1 MDSVTDLNIELDSV
15 KNSPLGRI
23 YVVGGNGYLGSRL
36 VPRLVDDGWAVK
48 VIDNC
53 VYNQAPPLEYSLEAG
68 GRLKFEFANVLD
80 IPVPAGNEPVIWLAS
95 LHRDAKEDPDKH
107 AKVYTD
113 LMVRRPLGWLAA
125 GHPLVYVSSMSVLT
139 DRQSLYSLAKG
150 LAEEQIIKHSRAF
163 QILRFGT
170 VWGGLCEDPTRPQT
184 AINRAILGEL
194 PDETYMAFT
203 TSLHSAVEAL
213 RFAPQYPFLGTID
226 NVFDSP
232 DMVLREHLEAALE
245 GEPRYKT
252 VWGLQVARERSLV
265 TALPG
270 RTEELLKQ
278 PHPCDLIRAYYWGD
292 A

>member
-1 MDSVTDLNIELDSV
+1 MTDTLSKPLENP
-15 KNSPLGRI
+15 PLGRI

-36 VPRLVDDGWAVK
+36 VPGLVDDGWDVH

-53 VYNQAPPLEYSLEAG
+53 VYHQAPMDLEHVAYQ
-68 GRLKFEFANVLD
+68 FENVLD
-80 IPVPAGNEPVIWLAS
+80 IDVPAGDEPVIWLAS

-150 LAEEQIIKHSRAF
+150 LAEEQIIQHSRAF

-170 VWGGLCEDPTRPQT
+170 VWGSLTEDPTRPQT

-194 PDETYMAFT
+194 PDENYLAFAT
-203 TSLHSAVEAL
+203 HHSTAIEAL

-226 NVFDSP
+226 NVFDSA
-232 DMVLREHLEAALE
+232 DRISRQDLEVALE

-252 VWGLQVARERSLV
+252 VWGLQMSRERSLV

-292 A
+292 